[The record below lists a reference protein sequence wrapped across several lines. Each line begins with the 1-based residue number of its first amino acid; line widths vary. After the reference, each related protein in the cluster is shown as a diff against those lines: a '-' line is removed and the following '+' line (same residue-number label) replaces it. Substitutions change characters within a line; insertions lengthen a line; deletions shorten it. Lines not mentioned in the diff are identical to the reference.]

1 MEPRRRIEWL
11 NRDDRYCTFLGGTP
25 EFDIW
30 YFSGSASNAIRL
42 VDDREG
48 WDEWIT
54 EMLPPR
60 GVGYFKDI
68 TLTPEQAESIETYLR
83 CFAPWVLASRSEEQ
97 T

>member
-1 MEPRRRIEWL
+1 MEPRRRIEWVT
-11 NRDDRYCTFLGGTP
+11 RDDRNLTFLGGTP

-30 YFSGSASNAIRL
+30 YLNDLGGGDAIRL
-42 VDDREG
+42 VDDRED

-68 TLTPEQAESIETYLR
+68 TLTPEQEESIETYLR
-83 CFAPWVLASRSEEQ
+83 CFAPWVLGEGLTDE
-97 T
+97 